1 MGPRRLLF
9 LLPLLPALALVLVA
23 CVEEGAPPA
32 TAQSA
37 TDVPPPEAPPAP
49 TRQAPAPAQDDAK
62 YASAEYAVGENAD
75 VYDDNDPSA
84 LKDFRGTLD
93 PYGAWV
99 DDTTY
104 GTVWVPTTSVV
115 GADFTP
121 YATAGHWV
129 YDDDWVWVSD
139 YPWGWAPFHYGRW
152 VFVGTLGWAWIPGR
166 TYAGAWVV
174 WRAGVPGWGYVG
186 WAPTPPTWIWRY
198 GRSAPLALRPRP
210 PYVYVPHRNLLDHD
224 VHGFASRGPSAVR
237 IERHTRELSRPPA
250 PPRPPRMGPAGPH
263 PRR

>member
-1 MGPRRLLF
+1 MPTWRGTSYASPPGMRIHRHLVSFAVACSCVLGGA
-9 LLPLLPALALVLVA
+9 ALAQPYPPPPDA
-23 CVEEGAPPA
+23 YGGAPA
-32 TAQSA
+32 Y
-37 TDVPPPEAPPAP
+37 
-49 TRQAPAPAQDDAK
+49 R
-62 YASAEYAVGENAD
+62 
-75 VYDDNDPSA
+75 DDNDPRA
-84 LKDFRGTLD
+84 LIEFRTALD

-99 DDTTY
+99 NDATY
-104 GTVWVPTTSVV
+104 GTVWVPNPRIV
-115 GADFTP
+115 GPGFTP
-121 YATAGHWV
+121 YLTAGHWS
-129 YDDDWVWVSD
+129 YDERGNYVWVSD